1 MALSAKKLAALD
13 KTRRNVQK
21 ETYQA
26 MLEQFTRKIRTSYE
40 LGRKDAILTIPP
52 FVVGFPRYDLAK
64 AVMYMA
70 RQLVRLGYSV
80 TLIGPLDL
88 RVTWAREQAAA
99 PEEDAAYGSID
110 VLPGLVNL
118 QKTAQQLRKATRK

>member
-40 LGRKDAILTIPP
+40 LGRKDAIEICL
-52 FVVGFPRYDLAK
+52 
-64 AVMYMA
+64 
-70 RQLVRLGYSV
+70 
-80 TLIGPLDL
+80 
-88 RVTWAREQAAA
+88 
-99 PEEDAAYGSID
+99 
-110 VLPGLVNL
+110 
-118 QKTAQQLRKATRK
+118 